1 MIVVTRHL
9 RFRFLLFWFWISG
22 SYTNLTSLYAKT
34 SDLYSKTKDNYS
46 NSTDQTLKADTKSV
60 LNKIWFDSN
69 SVNGN
74 TKQNNHNTGSHV
86 DLEKTAYKPEKDV
99 NCSEA
104 KPRKNEIYVVNSEFG
119 QFKSNRRYEPAYQ
132 STTSDFG
139 DVSNAN
145 NYQGK
150 WIFTIDDF
158 IPIQPPLSQQFLI
171 YTTRLPIQSMNPHGL
186 SNCTTT

>member
-1 MIVVTRHL
+1 MFV
-9 RFRFLLFWFWISG
+9 WFWISG
-22 SYTNLTSLYAKT
+22 TYTNLTSLYAKT

-46 NSTDQTLKADTKSV
+46 NSTDQTLKTDTKSV

-74 TKQNNHNTGSHV
+74 TKQNNQNNSSHV
-86 DLEKTAYKPEKDV
+86 DLEKTAYKAEKDI
-99 NCSEA
+99 NGTEA

-150 WIFTIDDF
+150 WIFKIDH
-158 IPIQPPLSQQFLI
+158 L
-171 YTTRLPIQSMNPHGL
+171 LPIHAPL
-186 SNCTTT
+186 